1 MALTPDEIE
10 QRTAWADILD
20 EAEERDI
27 PQGQGA
33 LCTKRGLCCL
43 GAAALFDL
51 AASQGRNTVE
61 DFAGFTRFDFKGFI
75 SLNDE
80 RHRTFSEIAD
90 VVRAS
95 IDRPDMGII
104 ELDDLV
110 NGDDDE

>member
-51 AASQGRNTVE
+51 AASQGRNNHW
-61 DFAGFTRFDFKGFI
+61 
-75 SLNDE
+75 LWNCLQQ
-80 RHRTFSEIAD
+80 
-90 VVRAS
+90 
-95 IDRPDMGII
+95 RP
-104 ELDDLV
+104 LQR
-110 NGDDDE
+110 